1 MALNV
6 LKVFSPQTLDAV
18 LAGPGLSNRLFV
30 FTGIAEIE
38 FSAPGNN
45 KLVHDVVELVLSDW
59 HGDIHLDLENTE
71 LTTAVWPAS
80 MHADDDATQVTWAVD
95 DAFAFVTEEDRPKL
109 RVIVAVQGDKGVLS
123 RIGYEV
129 FARTTSIPIKSF
141 DVREVLRPVPELVIS
156 LVLSQNAVGKG
167 EDIYLTSLVQ
177 LAREEG
183 DFFLFRIRSTE
194 RAARRR
200 PPSSGRSRGRAFF
213 TTLRHVRPSSADSLT
228 CDPRAVAAG
237 SRPAARIR
245 PAWCRT
251 RRTPPQAPF
260 RVSPRAHARTAR

>member
-38 FSAPGNN
+38 FSALGNN

-167 EDIYLTSLVQ
+167 EDIYLTSLDSRLTLPFKVTVPAGSDT
-177 LAREEG
+177 LASAGIVLHLESFPVG
-183 DFFLFRIRSTE
+183 DTLVHVKASNAVSEKTASTII
-194 RAARRR
+194 
-200 PPSSGRSRGRAFF
+200 
-213 TTLRHVRPSSADSLT
+213 H
-228 CDPRAVAAG
+228 RAV
-237 SRPAARIR
+237 
-245 PAWCRT
+245 
-251 RRTPPQAPF
+251 
-260 RVSPRAHARTAR
+260 

>member
-45 KLVHDVVELVLSDW
+45 KLVFETFELVLSDW

-80 MHADDDATQVTWAVD
+80 MHADDAATQVTWAVD
-95 DAFAFVTEEDRPKL
+95 DAVAFVTEEDRPKL
-109 RVIVAVQGDKGVLS
+109 RVHVAVQGDKGVLS

-129 FARTTSIPIKSF
+129 FARTTSPIKSF

-167 EDIYLTSLVQ
+167 EDIYLTSLDSRLTLPFKVTVPAGSDT
-177 LAREEG
+177 LASGGIVLHLESFPVG
-183 DFFLFRIRSTE
+183 DTLVHIKASNAVSEKTASTII
-194 RAARRR
+194 
-200 PPSSGRSRGRAFF
+200 
-213 TTLRHVRPSSADSLT
+213 H
-228 CDPRAVAAG
+228 RAV
-237 SRPAARIR
+237 
-245 PAWCRT
+245 
-251 RRTPPQAPF
+251 
-260 RVSPRAHARTAR
+260 